1 GHERRDISHSQFG
14 DNTVIHQGNVHLH
27 LPRRPARAEVVR
39 VIPYPPNEDLV
50 RRRGLIDR
58 LDKLLPQ
65 TPGFHSAALWGLGG
79 SGKTQIALDYAY
91 RRCDDSNCCVFW
103 VHADSE
109 ATFITDYKAIGQKLG
124 VDESLDGSDLLNA
137 VRSSIEAQPR
147 WVIILDNAD
156 NLKLFGVDREEGM
169 NERLSRYIPGGPQ
182 GTILW
187 TSRDAHITGTL
198 VGSSRGIEVSSMTRG
213 EATALLAATRGDR
226 LAVEDVGIDQL
237 LEELQRLPLAVSQ
250 AGAYIRRTSMTIKE
264 YLDLLTQGS
273 SRWDLLKMNSFDRHR
288 RPEVSNS
295 VLETW
300 KISTQKIREESE
312 LSYRI
317 LNVIAYLDS
326 QDIPHELIVAA
337 SRYSVDEE
345 GRAEQVHKL
354 EVQQAVMRLV
364 EFSFLDMRRGEGG
377 LRIYEMH
384 KLLQEAVRYGL
395 WVQGPMEMAFSEITT
410 RHNQP
415 QNAEA
420 YYSSIALQMVDD
432 IFPVSK
438 QDSWARCEQFIAHA
452 IRVGEWAEIS
462 GKAVETSAL
471 LGRVSDFLYD
481 RGRWRE
487 KEPVDRRALDLRR
500 EALGEEH
507 PDTVISLSNLAI
519 TYHEQGRYDEAER
532 LKNQVLDLRREILGE
547 KHPNTIR
554 SMVNIAATY
563 YVQGRYDEAE
573 RLTKQGLDLQREILG
588 EKHPSTIWSIAKL
601 AAIYFAQD
609 RLDEAMRLSKQGFDL
624 QREILG
630 EKHPDTIF
638 SMTYLAAVYYTQGR
652 YDKAERLQ
660 KQALDFQREV
670 LGEKHPH
677 TMRSM
682 ANLSAIYYRQGRY
695 NEDERLKK
703 QALDLKREVLGEKH
717 PDTI

>member
-1 GHERRDISHSQFG
+1 MAASGHERRDIKENQFR
-14 DNTVIHQGNVHLH
+14 DNAVIHQGDVHLH
-27 LPRRPARAEVVR
+27 LPHPQPA
-39 VIPYPPNEDLV
+39 L
-50 RRRGLIDR
+50 R

-103 VHADSE
+103 VHADNE
-109 ATFITDYKAIGQKLG
+109 ATFTTDYKAIGQKLG
-124 VDESLDGSDLLNA
+124 VDETLDGSDLLNA

-156 NLKLFGVDREEGM
+156 NLKLFGVDHAEGT
-169 NERLSRYIPGGPQ
+169 NKR
-182 GTILW
+182 TILW

-198 VGSSRGIEVSSMTRG
+198 VGWSRGIEVSSMTRG

-226 LAVEDVGIDQL
+226 LAVEDAGIDQL

-312 LSYRI
+312 RSYRI
-317 LNVIAYLDS
+317 LHVIAYLDS

-345 GRAEQVHKL
+345 GRGEQVHKL

-415 QNAEA
+415 QNGEA

-471 LGRVSDFLYD
+471 LSRVSRFLHD

-487 KEPVDRRALDLRR
+487 MEPVDRRALDLRR
-500 EALGEEH
+500 EALGE
-507 PDTVISLSNLAI
+507 
-519 TYHEQGRYDEAER
+519 
-532 LKNQVLDLRREILGE
+532 
-547 KHPNTIR
+547 
-554 SMVNIAATY
+554 
-563 YVQGRYDEAE
+563 
-573 RLTKQGLDLQREILG
+573 
-588 EKHPSTIWSIAKL
+588 
-601 AAIYFAQD
+601 
-609 RLDEAMRLSKQGFDL
+609 
-624 QREILG
+624 
-630 EKHPDTIF
+630 KHPDTIT
-638 SMTYLAAVYYTQGR
+638 SMSTLATTYHKQGR

-660 KQALDFQREV
+660 TQALNLSREV
-670 LGEKHPH
+670 FGEEHPD
-677 TMRSM
+677 TILNMST
-682 ANLSAIYYRQGRY
+682 LTLTYDEQGRY
-695 NEDERLKK
+695 DKTKRINKK
-703 QALDLKREVLGEKH
+703 ALDIQRKILGEKH
-717 PDTI
+717 PDTILKASIRSPARSAWGEASSYDYKYVNPCDNIP